1 MKYTII
7 IAFLSFVTLTNCS
20 LEGDNEIKD
29 QVYKTYWHLT
39 NVSGGIAGVDNDFD
53 LDKIIWTFNEDTN
66 KLVVNNTNT
75 TDVED
80 GLDTGNY
87 TYSITEIKGEGE
99 KVDLFLTVESNE
111 FGKLTF
117 DATELV
123 IDQNI
128 TTNGTGA
135 DGFIYTFKRVVIFE
149 DAE

>member
-1 MKYTII
+1 MKHYILIT
-7 IAFLSFVTLTNCS
+7 FLSFITLTNCS
-20 LEGDNEIKD
+20 ISNDDSKQ

-39 NVSGGIAGVDNDFD
+39 NVSGSVSGVDNDFE

-66 KLVVNNTNT
+66 KLVVNNTNA

-80 GLDTGNY
+80 GLDTGTY
-87 TYSITEIKGEGE
+87 TYSITEVEGEGE
-99 KVDLFLTVESNE
+99 VNDLFLTIESNE

-128 TTNGTGA
+128 TTTGSGA
-135 DGFIYTFKRVVIFE
+135 DGFIYTFKRVVIIE
-149 DAE
+149 DAD